1 MREAFDDA
9 LVTGWE
15 ELEAGIL
22 LPDND
27 DRHVVAAAIRADAQA
42 IVTPTLMTSP
52 ARRSAQSGWRPSTQ
66 MTSCSTNSTSAR

>member
-22 LPDND
+22 QPDKD

-42 IVTPTLMTSP
+42 IVTFNVDDFPGHP
-52 ARRSAQSGWRPSTQ
+52 VPRRPDLL
-66 MTSCSTNSTSAR
+66 